1 MSEPTMTLPNGD
13 TLRDGEWGLTRQGNR
28 VRVKNSGL
36 ESHYSW
42 DGGRDLYTSKGKFY
56 FGADDS
62 DLDIIARAPAAS
74 LELQAFVAMYHA
86 AKAAGLI

>member
-1 MSEPTMTLPNGD
+1 MTEPTMTLPNGD
-13 TLRDGEWGLTRQGNR
+13 TLRDGDWGLTRQGDR
-28 VRVKNSGL
+28 VRVTWSGL
-36 ESHYSW
+36 ERHYCW

-56 FGADDS
+56 NGADDS
-62 DLDIIARAPAAS
+62 DLDIIARAPRVA